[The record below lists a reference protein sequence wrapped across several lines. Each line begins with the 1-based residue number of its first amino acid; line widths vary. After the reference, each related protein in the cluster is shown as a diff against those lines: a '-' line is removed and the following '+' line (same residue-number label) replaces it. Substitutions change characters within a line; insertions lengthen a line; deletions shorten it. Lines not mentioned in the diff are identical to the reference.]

1 MARGLPEMPPEEI
14 KTELESQSIN
24 CVKVIPLRKK
34 ENAPTGSPIYLVDFP
49 NNTDLKAVR
58 NIRYI
63 GYIRV
68 HWERYRNRR
77 KATQCHRCQQF
88 GHGTA
93 YCKNAP
99 QCVKC
104 DQPHLTQDCLK
115 KREEPPKCVNCE
127 GNHPANY
134 SKCPAYLNHLE
145 RIKYRH
151 QPTTAKHTIRPVVN
165 SENFPALPTQKSRDT
180 PARAIW
186 KTQAPQATPASKRN
200 TMGQELSDLNELM
213 TEMDRLN
220 QICNIG
226 KLLNL
231 VKDLNNKLAHCTN
244 DLDRLY
250 VFYTVM
256 DKNGGK

>member
-1 MARGLPEMPPEEI
+1 MDDDDNTDDTEKNVKPPNNKKMPPIVITQEMEDYSKFIKRLKDFTRGEPKVHYSRDKLSIYAENQADFDTLKNELDIAGCTYYTFPTKDLKTKKLVARGLPEMPPEEI

-58 NIRYI
+58 NVRYI

-77 KATQCHRCQQF
+77 KATQWHRCQQF

-104 DQPHLTQDCLK
+104 DRPHLTQDCLK

-134 SKCPAYLNHLE
+134 SKCPAYLNYPE
-145 RIKYRH
+145 
-151 QPTTAKHTIRPVVN
+151 
-165 SENFPALPTQKSRDT
+165 
-180 PARAIW
+180 
-186 KTQAPQATPASKRN
+186 
-200 TMGQELSDLNELM
+200 
-213 TEMDRLN
+213 
-220 QICNIG
+220 
-226 KLLNL
+226 
-231 VKDLNNKLAHCTN
+231 
-244 DLDRLY
+244 
-250 VFYTVM
+250 
-256 DKNGGK
+256 